1 MFAVFF
7 FETLYVQGTLHLSPV
22 QAGLGFLPLTAA
34 IIGASAV
41 AQQVIARF
49 GVRAVAISGMTVGAI
64 GLLLMSRAPIGGTYV
79 ADVLPGLVV
88 MGLGLGFT
96 FVPMT
101 LIATTNVAHEDAGL
115 ASGLFNTSQQIGGA
129 LGLAILST
137 IATNRT
143 TDHLSALGHP
153 PSPADVVDAVV
164 TGYHAGFIAGAGMLL
179 LGVAMAAAFLRNR
192 DLEAINQMS
201 PDAATQH
208 ESPRAL
214 HPVFEGEEG

>member
-1 MFAVFF
+1 
-7 FETLYVQGTLHLSPV
+7 
-22 QAGLGFLPLTAA
+22 
-34 IIGASAV
+34 
-41 AQQVIARF
+41 
-49 GVRAVAISGMTVGAI
+49 RAVAITGMTIGAA
-64 GLLLMSRAPIGGTYV
+64 GLLLMSRAPVGGTYV

-137 IATNRT
+137 IATHRP
-143 TDHLSALGHP
+143 TDHISALGHV
-153 PSPADVVDAVV
+153 PSPADMADPVV

-179 LGVAMAAAFLRNR
+179 LGVVMAAAFLRNR

-201 PDAATQH
+201 PEA
-208 ESPRAL
+208 ER
-214 HPVFEGEEG
+214 E

>member
-1 MFAVFF
+1 
-7 FETLYVQGTLHLSPV
+7 
-22 QAGLGFLPLTAA
+22 
-34 IIGASAV
+34 
-41 AQQVIARF
+41 
-49 GVRAVAISGMTVGAI
+49 
-64 GLLLMSRAPIGGTYV
+64 MSRAPVGGTYV

-143 TDHLSALGHP
+143 TDHLSALGHV
-153 PSPADVVDAVV
+153 PSPADMSDAVV

-179 LGVAMAAAFLRNR
+179 LGVVDVGRIPPQPRPGGDQPDVADGRPCSDPARAGERAAARVRGRGGLNVMRGAVASKR
-192 DLEAINQMS
+192 GRRHAH
-201 PDAATQH
+201 AAVAH
-208 ESPRAL
+208 CGRAAQL
-214 HPVFEGEEG
+214 G